1 MPKLGPVTPGP
12 DPVDPF
18 KGQAPSIGVVSA
30 NEVSVS
36 QPVAPKIGVVAPRH
50 SKVVSVAPV
59 QQTPIG
65 VVQPAYAP
73 PPPPPPAAPPVG
85 LVQDETPVYP
95 PVAPAEK
102 PNLGTVV
109 DLSITPPRSQAEEV
123 ELPESPVSVPNVIDP
138 FAPKE

>member
-18 KGQAPSIGVVSA
+18 KGPAPSIGVVSS
-30 NEVSVS
+30 NEVSVV
-36 QPVAPKIGVVAPRH
+36 PAAVPKIGVVAPRY
-50 SKVVSVAPV
+50 SKVVSVAPAV
-59 QQTPIG
+59 QTPIG

-73 PPPPPPAAPPVG
+73 PAPPPPAAPSVG
-85 LVQDETPVYP
+85 LVTDQTPVYP
-95 PVAPAEK
+95 PPATPEK

-123 ELPESPVSVPNVIDP
+123 ELPESPVSTPNVVDP

>member
-1 MPKLGPVTPGP
+1 MPKLGTVTPGP

-18 KGQAPSIGVVSA
+18 KGPAPSIGVVSS
-30 NEVSVS
+30 NEVSVA
-36 QPVAPKIGVVAPRH
+36 PPAAPKIGVVPPRN

-59 QQTPIG
+59 QQVPIG

-73 PPPPPPAAPPVG
+73 PPPPPPAAPAVG
-85 LVQDETPVYP
+85 LVTDQTPVYP
-95 PVAPAEK
+95 APPPSEK

-123 ELPESPVSVPNVIDP
+123 ELPESPVSTPNVVDP